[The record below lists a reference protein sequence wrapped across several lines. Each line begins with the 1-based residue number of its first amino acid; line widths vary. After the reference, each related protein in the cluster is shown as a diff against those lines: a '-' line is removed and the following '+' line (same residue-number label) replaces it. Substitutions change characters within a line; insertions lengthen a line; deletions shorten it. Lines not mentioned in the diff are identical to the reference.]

1 MALNLN
7 RLLSAGRAVARLVRD
22 VRRSS
27 APSPGRHDD
36 GTGSQ
41 RSRPQPRLPG
51 SRQGST
57 RPAQPRVVPG
67 GARPGSARPGDA
79 AGVGPAGEVL
89 DYPGDFH
96 GRARVEYD
104 PAPGPEAGPGEIVWT
119 WVPFEELD
127 GRGMDRPVL
136 VVGRNGDYLLVA
148 QLTTRDRNN
157 GVRRDRDYIDIGTGP
172 WDSRGRP
179 SEVKLDRILQVSPR
193 DVRRE
198 GGVLPRN
205 AFETVAR
212 GLHDQN
218 GWS

>member
-7 RLLSAGRAVARLVRD
+7 RLLSAGRKVARLVRD
-22 VRRSS
+22 IQRTSP
-27 APSPGRHDD
+27 APSPGRHD
-36 GTGSQ
+36 GGNGSQ
-41 RSRPQPRLPG
+41 RHR
-51 SRQGST
+51 
-57 RPAQPRVVPG
+57 AQPRQGTAHQAQPHHVPG
-67 GARPGSARPGDA
+67 GARPGGA

-104 PAPGPEAGPGEIVWT
+104 PAPGPAAGPGEVVWT

-127 GRGMDRPVL
+127 GRGKDRPVL
-136 VVGRNGDYLLVA
+136 VVGRNGGYLLAA

-157 GVRRDRDYIDIGTGP
+157 GARRDRDYIDIGTGP
-172 WDSRGRP
+172 WDSKGRP

-193 DVRRE
+193 DIRRE
-198 GGVLPRN
+198 GGVLPRTV
-205 AFETVAR
+205 FETVAH

>member
-7 RLLSAGRAVARLVRD
+7 RLLSAGRKVARLVRD
-22 VRRSS
+22 IQRSS
-27 APSPGRHDD
+27 PAPSSLRHDG

-41 RSRPQPRLPG
+41 HHRAQPHQSPTHQARPHHMPG
-51 SRQGST
+51 GT
-57 RPAQPRVVPG
+57 RPRG
-67 GARPGSARPGDA
+67 A
-79 AGVGPAGEVL
+79 AGVGPGGEVL

-104 PAPGPEAGPGEIVWT
+104 PVAGPAAGPGEVVWT

-127 GRGMDRPVL
+127 GRGKDRPVL
-136 VVGRNGDYLLVA
+136 VVGRNGDYLLAA
-148 QLTTRDRNN
+148 QLTTRDRNS
-157 GVRRDRDYIDIGTGP
+157 GMRHDRDYIDIGTGP
-172 WDSRGRP
+172 WDSKGRP
-179 SEVKLDRILQVSPR
+179 SEVKLNRILQVSPR
-193 DVRRE
+193 DIRRE

-205 AFETVAR
+205 VFEAVAR

>member
-1 MALNLN
+1 MALNVH
-7 RLLSAGRAVARLVRD
+7 RLLSVGRQVARLIRD
-22 VRRSS
+22 VTRTPPGHSPVRHDGGASS
-27 APSPGRHDD
+27 QRQRGPGGRHRRA
-36 GTGSQ
+36 G
-41 RSRPQPRLPG
+41 
-51 SRQGST
+51 
-57 RPAQPRVVPG
+57 
-67 GARPGSARPGDA
+67 
-79 AGVGPAGEVL
+79 AGVGPEGQVL

-104 PAPGPEAGPGEIVWT
+104 PVPGPVAGPGEVVWT

-127 GRGMDRPVL
+127 GRGKDRPVL
-136 VVGRNGDYLLVA
+136 VVGRNGGHLLAA

-157 GVRRDRDYIDIGTGP
+157 GARRDEDYVDIGTGP
-172 WDSRGRP
+172 WDSRGRV

-193 DVRRE
+193 DIRRE

-205 AFETVAR
+205 VFEKVAR